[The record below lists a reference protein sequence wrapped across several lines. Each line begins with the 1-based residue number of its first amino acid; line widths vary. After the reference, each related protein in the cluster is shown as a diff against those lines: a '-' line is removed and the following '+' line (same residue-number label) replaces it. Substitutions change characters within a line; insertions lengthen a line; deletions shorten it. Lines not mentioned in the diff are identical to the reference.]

1 MKMPSILNWK
11 NTGQLCSKQLENHLQ
26 RNADFLCPYVARVKI
41 CFFFMQRDFKLLV
54 VKESIKLALI
64 FSRVILILALKDEG
78 KISLLLVFQGLV
90 SSGLGILYLIF
101 IVGTVAA
108 IGKFT
113 STVL

>member
-1 MKMPSILNWK
+1 
-11 NTGQLCSKQLENHLQ
+11 
-26 RNADFLCPYVARVKI
+26 
-41 CFFFMQRDFKLLV
+41 MQRDFKLLV

-64 FSRVILILALKDEG
+64 FSRVILILVLKDEG

-90 SSGLGILYLIF
+90 SSGLGIPYLIF

-113 STVL
+113 SAVL